1 MSIQFRKADK
11 AQSKVRIGLFSPS
24 GFGKTYSAL
33 RLAKGLGGKV
43 AVLDTERGSADLYA
57 NDFEYDVLQMNAP
70 YEAKKYMM
78 AIEAAE
84 EAGYGVFIIDSLS
97 HAWAGEGGMLDKQG
111 KIADKTGNSWA
122 AWRKITPDHNQL
134 IDKILQS
141 KMHIIVTARTKTDWV
156 VEGGKPTKVGL
167 APIFRDGLEYEL
179 TCVFDL
185 DKGHNGHS
193 SKDRTKLF
201 DGSVIPMTEKVG
213 EQLLE
218 WLEGGEPAV
227 EVKAAE

>member
-1 MSIQFRKADK
+1 
-11 AQSKVRIGLFSPS
+11 
-24 GFGKTYSAL
+24 
-33 RLAKGLGGKV
+33 
-43 AVLDTERGSADLYA
+43 
-57 NDFEYDVLQMNAP
+57 MNAP
-70 YEAKKYMM
+70 YEASKYMA
-78 AIEAAE
+78 AIDAAE
-84 EAGYGVFIIDSLS
+84 EAGYEVFIIDSLS

-122 AWRKITPDHNQL
+122 AWRTVTPDHNKL
-134 IDKILQS
+134 INKILQS

-156 VEGGKPTKVGL
+156 VDGGKPTKVGL

-185 DKGHNGHS
+185 DKTHCGHS

-201 DGSVIPMTEKVG
+201 DGSVVPMTEKVG

-218 WLEGGEPAV
+218 WLAGGEPAV
-227 EVKAAE
+227 EVKAE

>member
-11 AQSKVRIGLFSPS
+11 SQSKVRVGLFAPS

-33 RLAKGLGGKV
+33 RIAKGLGGKI
-43 AVLDTERGSADLYA
+43 AILDTERGSADLYA
-57 NDFEYDVLQMNAP
+57 NDFDYDVLQMNAP
-70 YEAKKYMM
+70 YLAGKYMK

-84 EAGYGVFIIDSLS
+84 EAGYSVLIIDSLS
-97 HAWAGEGGMLDKQG
+97 HAWSGEGGMLDKQG
-111 KIADKTGNSWA
+111 AIADKSGNSWA
-122 AWRKITPDHNQL
+122 AWRTVTPDHNKL

-156 VEGGKPTKVGL
+156 VEGGKPIKVGL

-185 DKGHNGHS
+185 DKQHNGHA

-201 DGSVIPMTEKVG
+201 DGQVTFMDEKVG
-213 EQLLE
+213 EQLNE
-218 WLEGGEPAV
+218 WLGIKETTD
-227 EVKAAE
+227 K

>member
-1 MSIQFRKADK
+1 MAQITFRSADK
-11 AQSKVRIGLFSPS
+11 SQSKIRIGLFAPA

-33 RLAKGLGGKV
+33 RIAKGLGGKI

-57 NDFEYDVLQMNAP
+57 NIFEYDVLQMNAP
-70 YEAKKYMM
+70 YLANKYIM

-84 EAGYGVFIIDSLS
+84 TAGYNTLIIDSLS
-97 HAWAGEGGMLDKQG
+97 HAWAGEGGLLDKQG
-111 KIADKTGNSWA
+111 AIADKTGNSWA
-122 AWRKITPDHNQL
+122 AWRNVTPDHNKL

-156 VEGGKPTKVGL
+156 VEGGKPVKVGL

-185 DKGHNGHS
+185 DKQHHGFA
-193 SKDRTKLF
+193 SKDRTTLF
-201 DGSVIPMTEKVG
+201 DGQVIPMTEQVG
-213 EQLLE
+213 EQLLQ
-218 WLEGGEPAV
+218 WLNE
-227 EVKAAE
+227 K